1 MGRAGDAGVPCPG
14 SGRSPGVTWKTHIR
28 GKAGGGV
35 LLALLGAGIPALVG
49 AALHGPGQQPY
60 RETRLYFGTGRP
72 AGRPAVTEQEFLRF
86 LDREITP
93 AFPEGLTV
101 LDGVG
106 RWRAG
111 DGEMVR
117 EQSYEV
123 VLLYPE
129 PEAEVRG
136 ARIER
141 IRAAYE
147 EQYEQDS
154 VGRSDDEVTAD
165 F

>member
-1 MGRAGDAGVPCPG
+1 M
-14 SGRSPGVTWKTHIR
+14 TWISHTR

-35 LLALLGAGIPALVG
+35 LLALLAAGIPALVG
-49 AALHGPGQQPY
+49 AALQGPGQEPY

-72 AGRPAVTEQEFLRF
+72 AGRPAVTEQEFIRF

-106 RWRAG
+106 RWRAA
-111 DGEMVR
+111 DGAMVR

-129 PEAEVRG
+129 QEAEARS
-136 ARIER
+136 ARIET

>member
-1 MGRAGDAGVPCPG
+1 M
-14 SGRSPGVTWKTHIR
+14 
-28 GKAGGGV
+28 
-35 LLALLGAGIPALVG
+35 LLTLLGAGIPALVG
-49 AALHGPGQQPY
+49 AALHGPAQEPY
-60 RETRLYFGTGRP
+60 RQTRLYFGTERP
-72 AGRPAVTEQEFLRF
+72 AGRAAVTEQEFVRF

-101 LDGVG
+101 LDGLG

-111 DGEMVR
+111 DGAMVR

-123 VLLYPE
+123 V
-129 PEAEVRG
+129 
-136 ARIER
+136 ER

-154 VGRSDDEVTAD
+154 VGRSDDKVTAD

>member
-1 MGRAGDAGVPCPG
+1 MKWISD
-14 SGRSPGVTWKTHIR
+14 TR
-28 GKAGGGV
+28 GKVGGGV
-35 LLALLGAGIPALVG
+35 LAALIGAGIPAIVG
-49 AALHGPGQQPY
+49 AALDGPAPEPY
-60 RETRLYFGTGRP
+60 RETRLYFGTDRP
-72 AGRPAVTEQEFLRF
+72 GGLPPVTEQEFTRF

-111 DGEMVR
+111 DGAMIR

-129 PEAEVRG
+129 TDAGVRS

-141 IRAAYE
+141 IRSVYE
-147 EQYEQDS
+147 EQFAQDS
-154 VGRSDDEVTAD
+154 VGRSDDKVTAD